1 MVPAS
6 LFPDQVLALAPVAE
20 HRKSHGTQALV
31 MTPAEATALM
41 QAGVVDTLGAAP
53 GTYKRSGLAIY
64 RGELVCT
71 HGIPLAGHV
80 WGIEILVDDGTTPIV
95 VQDAPA
101 AEDAPLFT
109 TTARAMVDAAWQ
121 AAGGSVHAADTAA
134 AVAHFGGGRIE
145 PAANL
150 GDLPP
155 APRPWPARAALD
167 RLARGVEDLR
177 TRALAD
183 AAAAPRTS
191 SDLLDQIL
199 GELSEVRAL
208 IAEQAE
214 EIELLRN
221 DADDD
226 AAPVINGSPVIIEST
241 NLGDARD
248 PASVAAALLKI
259 AGGAM
264 SDYSAALDFIRE
276 ARAWSLL
283 S

>member
-6 LFPDQVLALAPVAE
+6 LFPDHVLALAPVAA
-20 HRKSHGTQALV
+20 HHKAHGSQALV
-31 MTPAEATALM
+31 VTAAEATALM
-41 QAGVVDTLGAAP
+41 QAGVVDTLGAVP
-53 GTYKRSGLAIY
+53 GTCKRSGVAIY

-71 HGIPLAGHV
+71 HGIPLAGYV

-95 VQDAPA
+95 VQDAPPA
-101 AEDAPLFT
+101 DGAPLFT
-109 TTARAMVDAAWQ
+109 AAADALR
-121 AAGGSVHAADTAA
+121 SVHAADTAA
-134 AVAHFGGGRIE
+134 AVAHFGGRIE

-155 APRPWPARAALD
+155 APVPWSARAALD

-177 TRALAD
+177 TQALAD
-183 AAAAPRTS
+183 AAATPRTS

-221 DADDD
+221 ADD
-226 AAPVINGSPVIIEST
+226 APVINGSPVIIEST

-264 SDYSAALDFIRE
+264 SNYAAALDFIRE
-276 ARAWSLL
+276 ARAWSML

>member
-64 RGELVCT
+64 NGRLVCT

-95 VQDAPA
+95 VQHAPA

-134 AVAHFGGGRIE
+134 AVAHFGGRIE

-155 APRPWPARAALD
+155 APVPWSARAALD
-167 RLARGVEDLR
+167 RLARGVDDLR
-177 TRALAD
+177 TKALAD

-221 DADDD
+221 DDA
-226 AAPVINGSPVIIEST
+226 AAPVIDAAAPVIIEST

-259 AGGAM
+259 AGGAI
-264 SDYSAALDFIRE
+264 SDYGAALDFIRE